1 MANASL
7 LHLNLRRTYFDQ
19 IAQGG
24 KKTEYRDR
32 SAYWAKRLEGRAYD
46 LIVFRNGYGP
56 DVPEMWVQFRGV
68 RKEGSS
74 HSGHY
79 AIRLGKIVKVR
90 RWRTP
95 TE

>member
-7 LHLNLRRTYFDQ
+7 FHLNLRRTYFDQ

-46 LIVFRNGYGP
+46 LIVFPNGYGP
-56 DVPEMWVQFRGV
+56 DVPEMWVQFGAFARRGAV
-68 RKEGSS
+68 IPDTMPSGSERS
-74 HSGHY
+74 
-79 AIRLGKIVKVR
+79 
-90 RWRTP
+90 
-95 TE
+95 

>member
-46 LIVFRNGYGP
+46 LIVFRNGMDQMCRRCGFNFGAFARRGAVIP
-56 DVPEMWVQFRGV
+56 DTMPS
-68 RKEGSS
+68 GSERS
-74 HSGHY
+74 
-79 AIRLGKIVKVR
+79 
-90 RWRTP
+90 
-95 TE
+95 